1 MNESLITTTTLEQEL
16 PVPVEFVLD
25 NGDDNDSNESAAM
38 RSQTTTSISSNNNN
52 HHHDQQHHV
61 RFDEHLEIH
70 EIDGLTPQEHDLY
83 WYKDEDYVAMQR
95 EAGFT
100 MPSKRQK
107 ITRGLRTACWIERSL
122 WLGTV
127 VCGVLLTESFH
138 HAHHAGSRR
147 DR

>member
-1 MNESLITTTTLEQEL
+1 MPL
-16 PVPVEFVLD
+16 PVEFVLD
-25 NGDDNDSNESAAM
+25 NDDDNDSNGPAAM
-38 RSQTTTSISSNNNN
+38 RSQTTTSSGSSS
-52 HHHDQQHHV
+52 QRHV

-70 EIDGLTPQEHDLY
+70 EIDALTSQEHDLY
-83 WYKDEDYVAMQR
+83 WYKDEDYAAMQR
-95 EAGFT
+95 EAGIA

-107 ITRGLRTACWIERSL
+107 TTRGLRTACWIERSL

-127 VCGVLLTESFH
+127 VCGILVTESFH